1 LAKVKL
7 QEQDRAS
14 SLFSPEQ
21 NKLVFNNSHVHF
33 SDMNSFQK
41 KKTFH
46 DKDQTACALCECVF
60 ISWTV
65 EDCSNINYE
74 MTSELPVFCHER
86 QSNTLY
92 S

>member
-1 LAKVKL
+1 
-7 QEQDRAS
+7 
-14 SLFSPEQ
+14 
-21 NKLVFNNSHVHF
+21 
-33 SDMNSFQK
+33 
-41 KKTFH
+41 
-46 DKDQTACALCECVF
+46 LCECVF